1 MLSVKKKE
9 EKKIWKEKKKGK
21 KKARDVH
28 ESFTFKFQSVLEL
41 KKIIKHKVYKQ
52 IR

>member
-1 MLSVKKKE
+1 MKKK
-9 EKKIWKEKKKGK
+9 KWKEKKK

-41 KKIIKHKVYKQ
+41 KKKNIKRKVYKQ

>member
-1 MLSVKKKE
+1 MTLSKKR
-9 EKKIWKEKKKGK
+9 EKNGKKKGK

-28 ESFTFKFQSVLEL
+28 ESFTFMFQSVLEL
-41 KKIIKHKVYKQ
+41 KKKNIKHKAYKQ